1 MAKEISQVVESR
13 KILADIRKGAFA
25 PVYLL
30 MGDEPYYID
39 QITDALVK
47 HVVPEDDRDFNL
59 VTLYGKDTDVVSVI
73 AACQQYPFMSDRKL
87 VMLKEAQTLQ
97 QAKVQLEE
105 LADYVAHPTDG
116 NVLVV
121 AFKGDSLN
129 GNGRL
134 MKMAAKAGAVI
145 FKSQRLYDYQLDEVI
160 RSYCTANR
168 LGIDDK
174 AMEMLK
180 EYLGTSLSKLFGEI
194 EKLRVAEGKG
204 MARITP
210 EMIEKNIGM
219 SKDYNNYELCH
230 SLAVR
235 DYDRCM
241 RIVKYFASNPKQNPV
256 VVTVGTLFS
265 FFQKLFIGNM
275 TKDKSEKNLMA
286 VMELNKPVIFR
297 KDYMPGLRNY
307 TAGQSAK
314 IISMLRELDI
324 KSKGIGSNQNE
335 YELLTETIFGIFAA
349 R

>member
-297 KDYMPGLRNY
+297 KDYMPG
-307 TAGQSAK
+307 
-314 IISMLRELDI
+314 
-324 KSKGIGSNQNE
+324 
-335 YELLTETIFGIFAA
+335 
-349 R
+349 